1 MAAVIRRVFGCAFA
15 ALLGLAACKTADSGT
30 ISDEGGRRDARAEG
44 EREDKDRQS
53 GAAQGVRTQ
62 QGGKGPTGAR
72 LRPDGKPA
80 TSTSGDAQTNLGKG
94 NEALQGKNYA
104 DAERYFEYVRDK
116 YPFLDAAK
124 EAELRL
130 ADLEYDRDR
139 MTEARDR
146 YNNFVKL
153 HPTHPKVDYAAFRS
167 AMTHYKEMPSDF
179 FVLPPSREKDQV
191 EVRAANKSMTDFVR
205 SYPDSPYLPEAKKIV
220 DQTRRRLAEHE
231 LYVAD
236 FYEKRGKWNAVAG
249 RLETLVAQYSGLGY
263 DEKALFRLHDV
274 YTKLND
280 STRAQ
285 DALRRIISK
294 FPNTPAAARAQQMLG
309 S

>member
-1 MAAVIRRVFGCAFA
+1 MLL
-15 ALLGLAACKTADSGT
+15 ALLALAACKT
-30 ISDEGGRRDARAEG
+30 GRARPEA
-44 EREDKDRQS
+44 K
-53 GAAQGVRTQ
+53 
-62 QGGKGPTGAR
+62 PTA
-72 LRPDGKPA
+72 A
-80 TSTSGDAQTNLGKG
+80 TSDAQASLEKG
-94 NEALQGKNYA
+94 NEALRSKNYP
-104 DAERYFEYVRDK
+104 DAEKYFEYVKDK

-130 ADLEYDRDR
+130 GDLDYDRDR

-153 HPTHPKVDYAAFRS
+153 HPTHPRVDYAAFR
-167 AMTHYKEMPSDF
+167 AALTHYKDMPSDF

-191 EVRAANKSMTDFVR
+191 EVRAAYKAMTDFVR
-205 SYPDSPYLPEAKKIV
+205 SYPSSPQLPEAKKIV

-236 FYEKRGKWNAVAG
+236 FYEKRGRWGAVAG
-249 RLETLVAQYSGLGY
+249 RLETIVAQYSGVGF

-274 YTKLND
+274 YTKLKD
-280 STRAQ
+280 PTRAQ

-294 FPNTPAAARAQQMLG
+294 FPNTPAASRAQQMLG

>member
-1 MAAVIRRVFGCAFA
+1 VIRCSFRCAL
-15 ALLGLAACKTADSGT
+15 ALLSLAACKTTERGT
-30 ISDEGGRRDARAEG
+30 GPAAGGRRDARAE
-44 EREDKDRQS
+44 
-53 GAAQGVRTQ
+53 A
-62 QGGKGPTGAR
+62 
-72 LRPDGKPA
+72 KPVV
-80 TSTSGDAQTNLGKG
+80 TTPSDAQTTLAKG
-94 NEALQGKNYA
+94 NEALEGKSYA
-104 DAERYFEYVRDK
+104 DAERYFEHVRDK

-130 ADLEYDRDR
+130 ADLEFERDR

-167 AMTHYKEMPSDF
+167 AMTHYKEMPSEF
-179 FVLPPSREKDQV
+179 FILPPSHEKDQI

-205 SYPDSPYLPEAKKIV
+205 SYPNSPYLTEAKKVV
-220 DQTRRRLAEHE
+220 DQTRRRLAKHE

-249 RLETLVAQYSGLGY
+249 RLENVVGQFSGLGY
-263 DEKALFRLHDV
+263 DEPALFRLHDV

-285 DALRRIISK
+285 DALRRIITR